1 MFKSK
6 LSKVIVSLLRRI
18 AGVTRSG
25 AKRLMRA
32 MLQTLMAMGRRAR
45 LPVAGFVLPTVT
57 MVLLVV
63 ILLTVAITLR
73 SFDRANTARNVR
85 VSQQVLAAATPA
97 LDRAKAKIEYMLRED
112 PQRPTATPSDAEMYR
127 IMSSY
132 PANPTAADPDYYT
145 FAGEER
151 LVLRADL
158 NNSGLPDPAHDPKG
172 SLFSAPGVENE
183 ALNTAWR
190 YPVDTNN
197 DGIFDTFTL
206 YGIYFRTPKS
216 TRTRRELDART
227 PPMRTGTIN
236 PACAQGDGTVASL
249 VGDSGWERLN
259 GRFQKSFFVYTVN
272 VPITQTEAGT
282 LGAQYQAFAG
292 TPSISALEY
301 QQDQSRIPLSN
312 NAVVYE
318 DDLEISPGP
327 ALNLNGRILTNSNFL
342 VTGLNAPNTVQ
353 LYQVSSKQSCFYDQ
367 ENSRI
372 IVGGNVV
379 NGWSGNNAGINAVG
393 VHLFKSQADPNQPNT
408 NAPTINNAPNQS
420 VNENSLQVL
429 YNNNAYSERL
439 AALVAGQMQA
449 DLTGTNDPD
458 SVQQAQQAPK
468 SQSRAQALQ
477 DYFKERLRKVTF
489 AEAPLASA
497 VNGKYLDPN
506 VPNTS
511 YIIQDAGNNSLR
523 PANNTWSLPT
533 NGTATVGAIAGSTG
547 LNIRPAQLPA
557 EDPEQ
562 LKLADSENFLG
573 NRVTVGNNLPA
584 QRWDT
589 TTNRFL
595 GANVPQQVDGTT
607 TWANNG
613 PVRTRTP
620 QGTKLADVGATDRGN
635 GVGELPGNPN
645 SFSDG
650 FWEKSAAERPRT
662 PLDGVG
668 GLRVITSAGVY
679 DRTNSFLPPPTWI
692 DGAGILRRGP
702 ASIATPPV
710 ATTNTYDDPATAAVE
725 QYRVVWPDSM
735 PMSPL
740 GPGSQVWNNGN
751 VSAGP
756 VVTPGTNWVNWNPIW
771 SPAVAAPALPDA
783 TALPPVEPNPNF
795 VDESG
800 NPANR
805 KFAKGDLRM
814 RATAVYQYAN
824 GFDPVALA
832 AAPGTQPTQTP
843 LACVS
848 SYYDPSNAST
858 ARNILTGALPDV
870 SGEGQFAPDLTIP
883 QPVTAVR
890 GTRQLFIGS
899 NNGLTYGP
907 PRLQSA
913 VPASILNPATGLLG
927 GGDAIL
933 EAQANMVFPDGRFA
947 NGPLRTA
954 LQVQPPTARTLAQQA
969 AIDSTNC
976 ALQILDGSI
985 LRAPGVIPDGAIQ
998 EVAFL
1003 NGREVKAVDRD
1014 NPNTIVNETFTLSS
1028 PLPQP
1033 VNAQAAQLTGNYNQ
1047 PLEERQPLEIR
1058 ATQLDLNQLRRS
1070 PAPTI
1075 ASGPTPEFLL
1085 PNSGIIYASR
1095 DDALPD
1101 RSSRS
1106 NNPVTDKTL
1115 SPTDNLLDPTRK
1127 PNGIVLIN
1135 GQVLFRGGANP
1146 TQPANINAVVQEKGL
1161 TLVSNLPAYIKGNF
1175 NLHGNI
1181 PPAAPGAAPALAP
1194 VEEFTQV
1201 VTNPTWANFYTRTQ
1215 LNSNFACRA
1224 GDPRLPN
1231 CTVGDFWR
1239 PTNVLADAVTLLSQN
1254 YRFGFRNEGDFDLRN
1269 NAGAAAVL
1277 PRRQQGFYNNNFV
1290 TNGLSSGAFLA
1301 NGNLASPGAAGV
1313 LTDATYAAQANLA
1326 ALPLSSSYFNNFVT
1340 PVQRRSN
1347 FPEYVME
1354 VCTKLPVSQCTDA
1367 DWSVDPL
1374 TTAAAGPRAA
1384 ATIAANTPYVRP
1396 SDNLATPSFQ
1406 AGSTV
1411 DPPLPQLQ
1419 RFPRR
1424 VAFNR
1429 GVNPPQPVAITG
1441 TPTAGIITPGGI
1453 GRLRN
1458 NSLWFAENNGGNNA
1472 IYNQPNRLY
1481 LVNIDG
1487 LPIGNR
1493 DGSRVPLPT
1502 FNSASTPILPNA
1514 IPPAP
1519 YNGSQPL
1526 LMPFPQI
1533 LGATAAP
1540 NGVQEGTNAAQ
1551 STGWVSHA
1559 PAAGTT
1565 FNLIVGA
1572 GDTPSRALNN
1582 ASGDFNGGLQN
1593 LPRFLEVWSGIT
1605 PNAAATTNI
1614 RGSFFQQNRSAFSTA
1629 PYQPILPAVSPVAPH
1644 TSLFALSST
1653 PAAAPTRLATATPNN
1668 NPALSLTLYNIQG
1681 QRIPYFTPPTR
1692 NWGFDVGLLSQP
1704 PDLFTQ
1710 KFTTPSTKTQPA
1722 EYFREVGRN
1731 DPWVTTLMCG
1741 TVAPGQPN
1749 ANQNA
1754 TSIRSGCPT

>member
-6 LSKVIVSLLRRI
+6 LSKVIVLLLRRVLR
-18 AGVTRSG
+18 VTRSG

-32 MLQTLMAMGRRAR
+32 MLRSLMAMGRRAR

-85 VSQQVLAAATPA
+85 VNQQVLAAATPA

-132 PANPTAADPDYYT
+132 PANPTAADPDFYT

-158 NNSGLPDPAHDPKG
+158 DDNGTPDPTPANLRS
-172 SLFSAPGVENE
+172 SLFSAPNRENE
-183 ALNTAWR
+183 ELNTAWR

-206 YGIYFRTPKS
+206 YGIYFRTPKT

-236 PACAQGDGTVASL
+236 PACTQGQGTVASL

-272 VPITQTEAGT
+272 VPITQDDMANG
-282 LGAQYQAFAG
+282 LNANQFQVFSG

-327 ALNLNGRILTNSNFL
+327 SFNLNGRIFTNSNFL
-342 VTGLNAPNTVQ
+342 VTVLNSANTVQ

-372 IVGGNVV
+372 VVGGNVV
-379 NGWSGNNAGINAVG
+379 NGWSDNTTDNAQINPVR
-393 VHLFKSQADPNQPNT
+393 VDIFKSQADTDEPN
-408 NAPTINNAPNQS
+408 ADGLTINSATNQS
-420 VNENSLQVL
+420 VAENSLAVL
-429 YNNNAYSERL
+429 YNNNAYSQRL
-439 AALVAGQMQA
+439 AALVNAQLANAAG
-449 DLTGTNDPD
+449 TDPT
-458 SVQQAQQAPK
+458 SVQQAMLAPK

-477 DYFKERLRKVTF
+477 DYFKERLRKVPF
-489 AEAPLASA
+489 AENAALPPPPFIE
-497 VNGKYLDPN
+497 G
-506 VPNTS
+506 
-511 YIIQDAGNNSLR
+511 AGDTLR
-523 PANNTWSLPT
+523 PRDALNWSIP
-533 NGTATVGAIAGSTG
+533 NGTATVGSVAGPTG
-547 LNIRPAQLPA
+547 LTIRPDQLPA
-557 EDPEQ
+557 EDPAK
-562 LKLADSENFLG
+562 LKLTDSENFLG

-584 QRWDT
+584 LRWNGT
-589 TTNRFL
+589 SFTNED
-595 GANVPQQVDGTT
+595 QQVDGTT

-620 QGTKLADVGATDRGN
+620 QVTKIADVGATDRGN
-635 GVGELPGNPN
+635 GVGEAPNPAN
-645 SFSDG
+645 PFQDG
-650 FWEKSAAERPRT
+650 FWEKSAAEQPRT

-692 DGAGILRRGP
+692 DGTGTLRTGP
-702 ASIATPPV
+702 ASVAIPPV
-710 ATTNTYDDPATAAVE
+710 ATTNTYDDPETAAVE
-725 QYRVVWPDSM
+725 EYRVVWPDSM

-740 GPGSQVWNNGN
+740 GPGSQVWNNGTAL
-751 VSAGP
+751 AGAP
-756 VVTPGTNWVNWNPIW
+756 AVAPGNWVNWDTATW
-771 SPAVAAPALPDA
+771 SPPVAPPALPDA
-783 TALPPVEPNPNF
+783 TGLPAADTNPNNNF
-795 VDESG
+795 VAED
-800 NPANR
+800 PATAR

-814 RATAVYQYAN
+814 RATAVYHYAN
-824 GFDPVALA
+824 SGFNPVALA
-832 AAPGTQPTQTP
+832 AAPAGTQPTQAP
-843 LACVS
+843 FACVS

-870 SGEGQFAPDLTIP
+870 SGQGALAPD
-883 QPVTAVR
+883 VA
-890 GTRQLFIGS
+890 TRDAGLGAQQTFIGS
-899 NNGLTYGP
+899 NNGITYNP
-907 PRLQSA
+907 PTRLQSA

-927 GGDAIL
+927 GGDVIL

-954 LQVQPPTARTLAQQA
+954 LQVAPAARTLAQQA

-976 ALQILDGSI
+976 ALQILDASI
-985 LRAPGVIPDGAIQ
+985 VPNSALIPNGAIQ
-998 EVAFL
+998 EVAFI

-1014 NPNTIVNETFTLSS
+1014 DPNTIVNEAFTLSS
-1028 PLPQP
+1028 PLGTAAP
-1033 VNAQAAQLTGNYNQ
+1033 AAQLTGNYNQ
-1047 PLEERQPLEIR
+1047 PLEEREPLEIR
-1058 ATQLDLNQLRRS
+1058 ATQLDINALRG
-1070 PAPTI
+1070 TNI
-1075 ASGPTPEFLL
+1075 AGPNTTVTEWLL
-1085 PNSGIIYASR
+1085 PNSGIIYAGR

-1106 NNPVTDKTL
+1106 TNSLTDKTL
-1115 SPTDNLLDPTRK
+1115 SPTDNRLDPTRK

-1135 GQVLFRGGANP
+1135 GQVLFRGAGNTPITP
-1146 TQPANINAVVQEKGL
+1146 TDLNAVVREKGL

-1181 PPAAPGAAPALAP
+1181 PPADPANP
-1194 VEEFTQV
+1194 TPEFTQVEEFTDTV
-1201 VTNPTWANFYTRTQ
+1201 DPDWGNFYTRTE
-1215 LNSNFACRA
+1215 LDSNFACRA

-1239 PTNVLADAVTLLSQN
+1239 QATVLADAVTLLSQN

-1290 TNGLSSGAFLA
+1290 TNGLSSGAFSD
-1301 NGNLASPGAAGV
+1301 NGNLVGAAGASATP
-1313 LTDATYAAQANLA
+1313 LTDATYVAQPNLA
-1326 ALPLSSSYFNNFVT
+1326 NLPLSSSYFNNFVT
-1340 PVQRRSN
+1340 PVQRREAL
-1347 FPEYVME
+1347 PEYVME
-1354 VCTKLPVSQCTDA
+1354 VCTKLPVSECTDA
-1367 DWSVDPL
+1367 DWFVDL
-1374 TTAAAGPRAA
+1374 RASGQTAKTLLDAG
-1384 ATIAANTPYVRP
+1384 TPYTSPDPVNP
-1396 SDNLATPSFQ
+1396 GTSTFQ

-1411 DPPLPQLQ
+1411 DPPLPELQ

-1424 VAFNR
+1424 VAFDR
-1429 GVNPPQPVAITG
+1429 TASPPQPLAITDAAG
-1441 TPTAGIITPGGI
+1441 TITAGGN
-1453 GRLRN
+1453 GRLGTN
-1458 NSLWFAENNGGNNA
+1458 ALWFAQNNGGNAAYTQTN
-1472 IYNQPNRLY
+1472 PLY

-1487 LPIGNR
+1487 LSTGNI

-1502 FNSASTPILPNA
+1502 WVAAGSTTPLPQVTTVPA
-1514 IPPAP
+1514 AP
-1519 YNGSQPL
+1519 YDGSQPL
-1526 LMPFPQI
+1526 LMPFPQF
-1533 LGATAAP
+1533 LGVTGAP
-1540 NGVQEGTNAAQ
+1540 DGLPQGTNAAQ
-1551 STGWVSHA
+1551 GTGWVSHA
-1559 PAAGTT
+1559 VADTT
-1565 FNLIVGA
+1565 FNLIVGS
-1572 GDTPSRALNN
+1572 GDTPSRALDTS
-1582 ASGDFNGGLQN
+1582 SGDFNGGLQN
-1593 LPRFLEVWSGIT
+1593 FPRFLEIWSDSSTGTAI
-1605 PNAAATTNI
+1605 ATNI
-1614 RGSFFQQNRSAFSTA
+1614 RGSFVQQNRSAFSTA
-1629 PYQPILPAVSPVAPH
+1629 PYQPILPQNFPADTVAQLA
-1644 TSLFALSST
+1644 SLFALSPD
-1653 PAAAPTRLATATPNN
+1653 PAGQPAILANPPNSLSPTG
-1668 NPALSLTLYNIQG
+1668 YNIQG
-1681 QRIPYFTPPTR
+1681 GRIPYFTPPAR

-1741 TVAPGQPN
+1741 RVAPDQPTN
-1749 ANQNA
+1749 ANQVA
-1754 TSIRSGCPT
+1754 TSTRPAGCPT